1 MSVAPA
7 ELIEAQRQKIERL
20 LAAVREIK
28 EMTPG
33 HYAREH
39 AIIDAALDQTPTENM
54 QLKAEIELLRAQRE
68 ELRTALEPFARNVE
82 SVSLSGALGHI
93 TREDLWRA
101 RDALKGITA

>member
-1 MSVAPA
+1 MTSERI

-20 LAAVREIK
+20 MAAIREIK

-39 AIIDAALDQTPTENM
+39 AIIDAALDQTPTENA
-54 QLKAEIELLRAQRE
+54 QLRAEIELLRAGNKL
-68 ELRTALEPFARNVE
+68 LRAALEPFTRNVE

-101 RDALKGITA
+101 RDALKPPLD